1 MRINQM
7 TNNQILI
14 EIKSFYGESKVYPL
28 CEKAKE
34 FAAMLGTKTLTTHA
48 LKSIKKLGFEIQVA
62 DHFGNAYGATLA
74 A

>member
-14 EIKSFYGESKVYPL
+14 ELKSVYGETKAYPL

-34 FAAMLGTKTLTTHA
+34 FAAMLGTKTLTPHA
-48 LKSIKKLGFEIQVA
+48 LKSIKKLGFEYYCI
-62 DHFGNAYGATLA
+62 GLKN
-74 A
+74 